1 MECKRYYQEILSDQ
15 KIIFDLQKLTNDI
28 IENPT
33 IVLLFS
39 DYEKKKIYE
48 DSCIYIREYLL
59 NKKISLFPPNNENEQ
74 LIHDCIKYDISLLN

>member
-1 MECKRYYQEILSDQ
+1 MEFKKYYKDILPDQ
-15 KIIFDLQKLTNDI
+15 KIISDLTKLTNDI

-48 DSCIYIREYLL
+48 DSCAYIREYLS
-59 NKKISLFPPNNENEQ
+59 NKKITLFPPNNENEQ
-74 LIHDCIKYDISLLN
+74 MIHDCIKY